1 MKAKTFLKLTA
12 AAAAMTGAACAAAGN
27 YFVENFLSQKG
38 IERLTHKTML
48 SEEEHS
54 LLTESPAKEE
64 GLEFFRSVV
73 YKDVFTFNSHSECL
87 HAIYYEAEKPSNIFV
102 ITCHGYTGS
111 PEADSVFTGHYY
123 RMGFNVL
130 APYLRA
136 HGKSEHK
143 YCSMGSATVIMT
155 TGEALPSN
163 VVCAVADC
171 GYTSVWDEY
180 SVQIGDTLGLP
191 ETPFL
196 QLANLAAKIKIG
208 FDFKEASALKQ
219 VRKSKTPTLFIHGDR
234 DDFVPL
240 WMNYPLY
247 KNAACEKERL
257 IVPNAPHAASAIVAP
272 ELYWSTVERFIKK
285 YI

>member
-1 MKAKTFLKLTA
+1 
-12 AAAAMTGAACAAAGN
+12 
-27 YFVENFLSQKG
+27 
-38 IERLTHKTML
+38 
-48 SEEEHS
+48 
-54 LLTESPAKEE
+54 
-64 GLEFFRSVV
+64 
-73 YKDVFTFNSHSECL
+73 
-87 HAIYYEAEKPSNIFV
+87 
-102 ITCHGYTGS
+102 
-111 PEADSVFTGHYY
+111 
-123 RMGFNVL
+123 MGFNVL

-143 YCSMGSATVIMT
+143 YCSMGWLERLDIVDWINYIVERHPGCKIILHGCSMGSATVMMT

-257 IVPNAPHAASAIVAP
+257 IVSNAPHAASAIVAP